1 MTTPHDPLAV
11 VAELAKALKGWT
23 DYFDSLQRDAA
34 LVDPCDP
41 LIAVRAQMHGKRM
54 NDSLAALT
62 RAAAMPE
69 PAPEH
74 QPYPHVGDN
83 DSWTGPTAAMPAPQI
98 SPVPMSGFQLEW
110 ARAAAEQDA
119 AMPAGEEGETA
130 NYSELVALA
139 VAFHKEGGY
148 LMADAGRRERY
159 ELKLAEVVRALAG
172 KGRGE

>member
-83 DSWTGPTAAMPAPQI
+83 DSWTGPTAAMPAGETGP
-98 SPVPMSGFQLEW
+98 SVEASLL
-110 ARAAAEQDA
+110 A
-119 AMPAGEEGETA
+119 AMHRIINQEQHDGNAET
-130 NYSELVALA
+130 
-139 VAFHKEGGY
+139 HMHD
-148 LMADAGRRERY
+148 MADIAREAFRS
-159 ELKLAEVVRALAG
+159 ALAG